1 MTDRHEI
8 EQSLLTEVTRR
19 LAEISETQHELA
31 RRQRI
36 LLRAATQ
43 LRTGKRAES
52 VLAEI
57 REQSPEL
64 LRDYCDLHISLTP
77 TLRPVPRVAASA
89 ARAGGVGGAAAI
101 RPTGPGP
108 VPTPGGSASA

>member
-1 MTDRHEI
+1 MTDRHEF

-31 RRQRI
+31 RRQQI

-64 LRDYCDLHISLTP
+64 LRDYCDLQVTLTP

-89 ARAGGVGGAAAI
+89 SRGGA
-101 RPTGPGP
+101 
-108 VPTPGGSASA
+108 

>member
-1 MTDRHEI
+1 MTDRREL

-36 LLRAATQ
+36 LSRAATQ
-43 LRTGKRAES
+43 LRTGKGAES

-57 REQSPEL
+57 REQSPVL
-64 LRDYCDLHISLTP
+64 LRDYCDLHVTLTP
-77 TLRPVPRVAASA
+77 TPLRPVPRVVASA
-89 ARAGGVGGAAAI
+89 
-101 RPTGPGP
+101 
-108 VPTPGGSASA
+108 

>member
-1 MTDRHEI
+1 MTDRREL

-36 LLRAATQ
+36 LSRAATQ
-43 LRTGKRAES
+43 LRTGKGAES

-64 LRDYCDLHISLTP
+64 LRDYCDLHVTLTLTP
-77 TLRPVPRVAASA
+77 TPLRPVPRVVASA
-89 ARAGGVGGAAAI
+89 
-101 RPTGPGP
+101 
-108 VPTPGGSASA
+108 

>member
-1 MTDRHEI
+1 MTDQRELD
-8 EQSLLTEVTRR
+8 ESLLTEVTRR

-36 LLRAATQ
+36 LSRAATL
-43 LRTGKRAES
+43 LRMGKGAAP

-64 LRDYCDLHISLTP
+64 LRDYCDLHITLTP
-77 TLRPVPRVAASA
+77 PSPLRPVPRVAASA
-89 ARAGGVGGAAAI
+89 
-101 RPTGPGP
+101 
-108 VPTPGGSASA
+108 

>member
-1 MTDRHEI
+1 MTDRHAL
-8 EQSLLTEVTRR
+8 EQSLLTEITRR

-57 REQSPEL
+57 QEQSPEL
-64 LRDYCDLHISLTP
+64 LRDYCDLQVTLAP

-89 ARAGGVGGAAAI
+89 ARAGALGAAAPL
-101 RPTGPGP
+101 RPTAPGP
-108 VPTPGGSASA
+108 APTPGGSASA

>member
-1 MTDRHEI
+1 MAQRRELDE
-8 EQSLLTEVTRR
+8 LLLNEVTRR

-36 LLRAATQ
+36 LSRAATQ
-43 LRTGKRAES
+43 LRTGKGAES

-64 LRDYCDLHISLTP
+64 LGDYCEMHVTLTP
-77 TLRPVPRVAASA
+77 PPPLRPVRRVAA
-89 ARAGGVGGAAAI
+89 
-101 RPTGPGP
+101 
-108 VPTPGGSASA
+108 ASA